1 MKRLFLLLIVA
12 GLSACASSRYGG
24 HHDTAKG
31 AAASGNSSRYS
42 GWNDSDQVAA
52 APVKRKAV
60 LEAEEAARRSM
71 VDGVPVQKVA
81 FRPGVSSAT
90 VERLA
95 FAQECRGG
103 QGAGL
108 VTEPGPVEIYRMAC
122 SNGKVFM
129 ARCELRQCAAMNQ
142 DTASR

>member
-24 HHDTAKG
+24 HR
-31 AAASGNSSRYS
+31 N
-42 GWNDSDQVAA
+42 SDQMAA
-52 APVKRKAV
+52 APVKRKSV
-60 LEAEEAARRSM
+60 VEAEQAAKRAM
-71 VDGVPVQKVA
+71 IDGVPVQKVE

-90 VERLA
+90 VERMA

-108 VTEPGPVEIYRMAC
+108 VTEPGPVEVYRMAC
-122 SNGKVFM
+122 ANGKVFM
-129 ARCELRQCAAMNQ
+129 ARCELRQCAAMNP
-142 DTASR
+142 DTVSR